1 MEGGPLLSNWWVK
14 ESKKFV
20 PYLNISAQLDDK
32 PDQKLMREYDLRGFP
47 SFVFLDD
54 SGLLLFGREPYWR
67 PDSLLSLGQGLN
79 QVEVLFQL
87 RKMVE
92 ENPEDQIAR
101 ARLTLI
107 EGLLDP
113 SRVDV
118 ARMDA
123 AAKVEGVPEELV
135 EEWAMTRI
143 EAKFL
148 SIFEPYRSAYQN
160 KSDDREAKKTAAIEG
175 CYRMWV
181 AGEKLDSTSG
191 TFRPF
196 LVLSFD
202 GALAARDAFIAEDC
216 LALYEE
222 LFGAHDRFLKGMK
235 VRLAKMVASAK
246 KVEVGSIGGSGE

>member
-1 MEGGPLLSNWWVK
+1 MEGGPLLSDWWVD

-20 PYLNISAQLDDK
+20 AYLNISAQLEDK

-54 SGLLLFGREPYWR
+54 SGLLLFGKEPYWR
-67 PDSLLSLGQGLN
+67 PDSALALGQGLA
-79 QVEVLFQL
+79 QVGELFEL
-87 RKMVE
+87 RKLVQQ
-92 ENPEDQIAR
+92 NPGDEIAR

-113 SRVDV
+113 SRADLEK
-118 ARMDA
+118 MDA
-123 AAKVEGVPEELV
+123 AVKIAGVPEELV

-148 SIFEPYRSAYQN
+148 SIFEPYRSAFQK
-160 KSDDREAKKTAAIEG
+160 KSADRDAKKTAAIEG

-181 AGEKLDSTSG
+181 AGEKLASSSN

-196 LVLSFD
+196 LVLTFD
-202 GALAARDAFIAEDC
+202 GALLAEDAKVAGNC
-216 LALYEE
+216 LAMYET
-222 LFGAHDRFLKGMK
+222 LFGSHDRFLKGMK
-235 VRLAKMVASAK
+235 TRLEKMVISTG
-246 KVEVGSIGGSGE
+246 KVEVGSIGGGRE